1 MTEADPAVGQLRT
14 LATDHIHSGR
24 WAELVALEPAL
35 RADAEYWSSWWAA
48 ACAIGR
54 WHEGRADARDL
65 LEEWIAAGFHDMEP
79 FGRLFQ
85 DSFGTEPDWLALRA
99 RIEANAP
106 LPPVTLVRW
115 PCSRSS
121 LPLGLSRLDAAGA
134 GQLTARLPRPQAG
147 ALATAE
153 MLLGWVTDRWRH
165 SGDSHDTSDDANV
178 VLDRVEQGER
188 FACVEY
194 TVVLTQA
201 LNVVQIP
208 ARPISLFRLGYH
220 AGLDT
225 GHVVTEA
232 WIDDLGKWLVL
243 DGQNGAVWRDADG
256 VPLSVLELQ
265 QAYLIGDQPEFS
277 GRGQNFDPDDAA
289 RWFRYFYAAGVTGVL
304 AWSPGPYVPVM
315 EGTSVIASQGL
326 TESLA
331 GVAPDLAEISTGI
344 ADHEGPAL
352 VFRADHPYATGFRVT
367 DASGLATSL
376 DPGQPLRL
384 AAGEGAH
391 ELAVAVTTRYGTLT
405 PQPLE
410 YVVNEP
416 GSGELG
422 RPGPAYARFDR
433 GDSGGRTPDSYR
445 PGRRLWASFPGS
457 VPCGLRTSLTSC
469 PA

>member
-1 MTEADPAVGQLRT
+1 MTAFFHLGADQGHGGVIAAQRGPALPAGRGACLDRGMSEADPAVGQLRT
-14 LATDHIHSGR
+14 LATDQIRSGR

-35 RADAEYWSSWWAA
+35 RADTEYWSSWWAA

-65 LEEWIAAGFHDMEP
+65 LEECIAAGFHDMEP
-79 FGRLFQ
+79 FGRLFE
-85 DSFGTEPDWLALRA
+85 DSFGTEPDWSALRA

-106 LPPVTLVRW
+106 LPRVALVRW
-115 PCSRSS
+115 PCSQPI
-121 LPLGLSRLDAAGA
+121 LPLGLSRLDASGA
-134 GQLTARLPRPQAG
+134 ARLAARLPRPQAS

-165 SGDSHDTSDDANV
+165 SGGSHDASNDANV

-201 LNVVQIP
+201 LNAVEIP
-208 ARPISLFRLGYH
+208 ARPISLFRLDYY
-220 AGLDT
+220 AGLGT

-232 WIDDLGKWLVL
+232 WIDDLGKWVAL

-277 GRGQNFDPDDAA
+277 GRGQNFEPDDAA
-289 RWFRYFYAAGVTGVL
+289 AWFRYFYAASVTGVL
-304 AWSPGPYVPVM
+304 GWSPGPYVPVM
-315 EGTSVIASQGL
+315 EGAAVIASQRL
-326 TESLA
+326 IESLA
-331 GVAPDLAEISTGI
+331 GVAPDLAEFSTGV

-367 DASGLATSL
+367 DACDQATVL
-376 DPGQPLRL
+376 DPGQPFRL
-384 AAGEGAH
+384 AGEEGAH
-391 ELAVAVTTRYGTLT
+391 ELTVAVTTRYGTLV

-410 YVVNEP
+410 YVVN
-416 GSGELG
+416 
-422 RPGPAYARFDR
+422 
-433 GDSGGRTPDSYR
+433 
-445 PGRRLWASFPGS
+445 
-457 VPCGLRTSLTSC
+457 
-469 PA
+469 

>member
-1 MTEADPAVGQLRT
+1 MSEADPAVGQLRT
-14 LATDHIHSGR
+14 LATDHIRSGR

-35 RADAEYWSSWWAA
+35 RADTEYWSSWWAG

-54 WHEGRADARDL
+54 WHEGRADASDL
-65 LEEWIAAGFHDMEP
+65 LEECIAAGFHDIEP
-79 FGRLFQ
+79 FGRLFE
-85 DSFGTEPDWLALRA
+85 DSFGTEPDWPTLRT

-115 PCSRSS
+115 PCSRLS
-121 LPLGLSRLDAAGA
+121 LPLGLSCLDPAGA
-134 GQLTARLPRPQAG
+134 ARLTARLPRPRAG

-153 MLLGWVTDRWRH
+153 TLLGWVTERWRH
-165 SGDSHDTSDDANV
+165 SGGGHQACDDANV

-201 LNVVQIP
+201 LNAVQIP
-208 ARPISLFRLGYH
+208 ARPISLFRRDYH
-220 AGLDT
+220 AGLGT

-232 WIDDLGKWLVL
+232 WIDDLGKWVVL
-243 DGQNGAVWRDADG
+243 DGQNGAVWRDVDG
-256 VPLSVLELQ
+256 VPLSLLELQ
-265 QAYLIGDQPEFS
+265 QAYLIGDRPEFS

-289 RWFRYFYAAGVTGVL
+289 GWFRYFYAAGVTGVL

-315 EGTSVIASQGL
+315 EDATVIGSQRL
-326 TESLA
+326 AESLA
-331 GVAPDLAEISTGI
+331 GVAPDLAEISTGV

-367 DASGLATSL
+367 DANGQATGLG
-376 DPGQPLRL
+376 PGQPLRL
-384 AAGEGAH
+384 AGGEGAY

-410 YVVNEP
+410 YVVN
-416 GSGELG
+416 
-422 RPGPAYARFDR
+422 
-433 GDSGGRTPDSYR
+433 
-445 PGRRLWASFPGS
+445 
-457 VPCGLRTSLTSC
+457 
-469 PA
+469 

>member
-1 MTEADPAVGQLRT
+1 MDQADPPVGQLRT
-14 LATDHIHSGR
+14 LATDHIRSGR

-35 RADAEYWSSWWAA
+35 RADTEYWFSWWAA

-54 WHEGRADARDL
+54 WHEGRADAGDL
-65 LEEWIAAGFHDMEP
+65 LDECIAAGFYDMVP
-79 FGRLFQ
+79 FGKLFE
-85 DSFGTEPDWLALRA
+85 DSFGTQPDWQALRA

-106 LPPVTLVRW
+106 LPPVALVRW
-115 PCSRSS
+115 PCSRLM

-134 GQLTARLPRPQAG
+134 AWLAARLPQPQAS

-153 MLLGWVTDRWRH
+153 TLLGWVTDRWRH
-165 SGDSHDTSDDANV
+165 SGSSHDTSNDANV

-188 FACVEY
+188 FACAEY

-201 LNVVQIP
+201 LNAVEIP
-208 ARPISLFRLGYH
+208 ARPISLFRLDYY

-232 WIDDLGKWLVL
+232 WIDDLGKWVVL

-265 QAYLIGDQPEFS
+265 QRYLIGDQPEFS
-277 GRGQNFDPDDAA
+277 GRGHNFGPDEAA
-289 RWFRYFYAAGVTGVL
+289 EWFRYFYAAGVTDVL

-315 EGTSVIASQGL
+315 QGVAVISSQRL

-331 GVAPDLAEISTGI
+331 GVDPDLAEISTGL

-352 VFRADHPYATGFRVT
+352 TFRADHPYATGFRVT
-367 DASGLATSL
+367 GAGGRRTA
-376 DPGQPLRL
+376 L
-384 AAGEGAH
+384 AAGEPFRLAGKEGAY
-391 ELAVAVTTRYGTLT
+391 ELTVAVVTRYGSLT

-416 GSGELG
+416 RS
-422 RPGPAYARFDR
+422 A
-433 GDSGGRTPDSYR
+433 
-445 PGRRLWASFPGS
+445 
-457 VPCGLRTSLTSC
+457 
-469 PA
+469 